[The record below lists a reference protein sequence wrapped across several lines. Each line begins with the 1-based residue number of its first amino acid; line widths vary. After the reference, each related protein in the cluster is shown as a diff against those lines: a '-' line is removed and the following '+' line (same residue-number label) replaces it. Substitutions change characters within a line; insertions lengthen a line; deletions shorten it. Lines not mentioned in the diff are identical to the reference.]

1 MEKDPNFNAVSY
13 IPYGCDAAVQ
23 LPDITV
29 ISMGAPEVVT
39 DIPTIVSA
47 DEEVTR
53 SDEDSVEEEQNL
65 EDALEEDF
73 SKNHQ
78 KAGNF
83 SNTLKPGDSVQVFDF
98 LGDHNWSL
106 GCKILSQ
113 GTLPGTWKIQCKE
126 DIRDNIP
133 AINVTRSRS
142 KKNPP
147 FNIKKRSTKEKTA
160 PAAKKKSKKPV
171 IPNEV
176 I

>member
-47 DEEVTR
+47 DEEVTS

-65 EDALEEDF
+65 EDALKEDF

-98 LGDHNWSL
+98 LGDDTWSL
-106 GCKILSQ
+106 DCKILSQ
-113 GTLPGTWKIQCKE
+113 GTLPGTWKIQGKE

-142 KKNPP
+142 QKNPP
-147 FNIKKRSTKEKTA
+147 FNKKKRSTQEKTA
-160 PAAKKKSKKPV
+160 PAAPAKKKSKKPV
-171 IPNEV
+171 LPDE
-176 I
+176 